1 MTISPELIAI
11 IAFGFTVTASIAAAA
26 YALGNL
32 PKRKEYDELRQDVND
47 RIDRS
52 SKETKQDVND
62 LRQEFAELRQDVND
76 KIDRSNRELRQEFAE
91 LRQDVDRS
99 NRELRQEFAELRQDV
114 NRSNRELRQ
123 EFAELRQDVNRSNI
137 EMEQRFSELRQDV
150 NRSNGEL
157 KEELVAE
164 IRRSHQQLI
173 RALVNHRHLE
183 PDGAPIFTEPPDV
196 ELVAAD
202 D

>member
-52 SKETKQDVND
+52 SKEAKQDVN
-62 LRQEFAELRQDVND
+62 V
-76 KIDRSNRELRQEFAE
+76 
-91 LRQDVDRS
+91 
-99 NRELRQEFAELRQDV
+99 
-114 NRSNRELRQ
+114 LRQ